1 MREGRASRSAFTLD
15 QSGID
20 NSIIFSK
27 EAMNTRRKQL
37 ARLFKIASD
46 SDVVFFDLNKL
57 RNKRGE
63 IGHQGVDRDDIL
75 SFLSWA
81 GIEVAEDVPLK
92 SVLSSN
98 ENKERLWN
106 KLNEVPIDIVSL
118 PDETFWLKDGHHRA
132 KLADLAG
139 FEKIPAII
147 S

>member
-1 MREGRASRSAFTLD
+1 M
-15 QSGID
+15 
-20 NSIIFSK
+20 SIRK
-27 EAMNTRRKQL
+27 KQL
-37 ARLFKIASD
+37 ARLFKIASNLGI
-46 SDVVFFDLNKL
+46 VLFDLDNL

-75 SFLSWA
+75 SFLSWS
-81 GIEVAEDVPLK
+81 GIEVEEDIPLK
-92 SVLSSN
+92 SVLSLD
-98 ENKERLWN
+98 ENKEKLWN

-118 PDETFWLKDGHHRA
+118 PDGTFWLRDGHHRA